1 MKDEFQTES
10 VNMSAASQKAD
21 VQPQDARSWLL
32 VPGSKPELFD
42 GAARS
47 AADAVVLDIED
58 AVAPEQK
65 PEARANVKKWLE
77 NGGRAYVRI
86 NDAESE
92 FWRDDL
98 EELGEVPGLVG
109 VMLAKTEEADHVNRT
124 GALLGDG
131 KLIVALIE
139 SAVGIENVS
148 SIAKAESTFRLAFGT
163 GDFRRDTDIGDDH
176 TAMAYSRSRMVL
188 ASRAARLPGP
198 IDGPVVTTETRV
210 LVAETAH
217 SLTMGLLGKICLRP
231 EQTGMVN
238 EILSPTTADLEWAQ
252 DVTDSFDAR
261 GGVIRDGSDLPR
273 LARARK
279 IMTRAK
285 AYGLL

>member
-1 MKDEFQTES
+1 
-10 VNMSAASQKAD
+10 MSAAAQKVD
-21 VQPQDARSWLL
+21 VQPKDARSWLL
-32 VPGSKPELFD
+32 VPGAKPDTFD
-42 GAARS
+42 GAAAS
-47 AADAVVLDIED
+47 AADAIVLDIED

-65 PEARANVKKWLE
+65 PDARDNVVRWLE

-92 FWRDDL
+92 FWRSDL
-98 EELGEVPGLVG
+98 EALRGLRGLVG
-109 VMLAKTEEADHVNRT
+109 VMLAKTEDAAHVEET
-124 GALLGDG
+124 AALLGDD

-139 SAVGIENVS
+139 SAIGIENVS
-148 SIAKAESTFRLAFGT
+148 SIAKSKSTFRLAFGT

-238 EILSPTTADLEWAQ
+238 EILSPTSADLQWAQ
-252 DVTDSFDAR
+252 DVAEAFDAR

-279 IMTRAK
+279 ITTRAK

>member
-1 MKDEFQTES
+1 M
-10 VNMSAASQKAD
+10 
-21 VQPQDARSWLL
+21 
-32 VPGSKPELFD
+32 FD
-42 GAARS
+42 DAARS

-77 NGGRAYVRI
+77 NGGRAYVRV
-86 NDAESE
+86 NDVESE

-98 EELGEVPGLVG
+98 EALRGVPGLIG
-109 VMLAKTEEADHVNRT
+109 VMLAKTEDADHVTRT
-124 GALLGDG
+124 GELLGGD

-139 SAVGIENVS
+139 SAIGIENVS

-252 DVTDSFDAR
+252 DVTESFDAR